1 MTDFEKFVNYVEA
14 KTRIKFY
21 AELAQQD
28 DIDEYKQDTGR
39 DLEYVVGNL
48 GEVRIILGHSFGE
61 KGDED
66 FMFAIDDPQEP
77 EIYEGISSW
86 KEAAENCVRF
96 ISIFYFILK

>member
-1 MTDFEKFVNYVEA
+1 MTDFEKFVDYVEA
-14 KTRIKFY
+14 KTRVKFY

-61 KGDED
+61 EGDED
-66 FMFAIDDPQEP
+66 FMWAVDDLQEP
-77 EIYEGISSW
+77 VINEGITSW
-86 KEAAENCVRF
+86 KEAAEKSVKY
-96 ISIFYFILK
+96 ISDFYKM